1 MLRVGWLLWCFWVVV
16 LGWIVGFR
24 LLGFDLVVCCGFV
37 IGVFWFPGLDFG
49 FVCLLIFVLFDW
61 FDYLL
66 IVNLEFGGFV
76 DFVVLYLCFLI
87 WYGVMALLTVIWVL
101 CLGFSGFGFILL
113 GWLRI
118 VVLMFEFACLLLWCL
133 IVCLVCV
140 DRTIDRTNILINLT
154 D

>member
-37 IGVFWFPGLDFG
+37 IGVFGFLGWILDLFACWFLFCLIGLIICWLWIWSL
-49 FVCLLIFVLFDW
+49 VVLLILLFYICVFW
-61 FDYLL
+61 F
-66 IVNLEFGGFV
+66 GM
-76 DFVVLYLCFLI
+76 
-87 WYGVMALLTVIWVL
+87 GVMALLTVIWVL